1 MKVAY
6 NAIDLHTNN
15 KIEVTVDEPS
25 TCPRCKKSIKPIH
38 LNSAVIYDYDD
49 LNDNYSSYLE
59 AYEDFAITGAMDSHL
74 FCNSCNKSFL
84 AEYIIDI
91 ICVSENFDYTSGTPI
106 KLSPLT
112 LDEKEF
118 EPSIE
123 SLSPNFAKIYN
134 QALAAETAGLDEIA
148 GLGYRKSL
156 EFLVKDFAILQ
167 KPECE
172 EDIKKL
178 FLSPCIKKYIDNP
191 QIKALVERST
201 WIGNDE
207 AHYIRKQVDRDVN
220 DMKSFIKATVYFIG
234 MFLIAVDA
242 ESMEPAK

>member
-1 MKVAY
+1 MKVTY
-6 NAIDLHTNN
+6 NAIDLHTND
-15 KIEVTVDEPS
+15 KIEVTINEPS
-25 TCPRCKKSIKPIH
+25 TCPRCKKAIKPIH
-38 LNSAVIYDYDD
+38 LNSVLTYDYDE

-59 AYEDFAITGAMDSHL
+59 AYEDFEVTGIMDSHL

-91 ICVSENFDYTSGTPI
+91 ICESENFTYTSGTPI

-112 LDEKEF
+112 LDVKEF

-123 SLSPNFAKIYN
+123 SLSPNFVKIYN
-134 QALAAETAGLDEIA
+134 QALAAESSGLDEIA

-156 EFLVKDFAILQ
+156 EFLVKDFSIREN
-167 KPECE
+167 PDNE

-178 FLSPCIKKYIDNP
+178 FLSQCINKYINNP
-191 QIKALVERST
+191 QIKTLVERST

-207 AHYIRKQVDRDVN
+207 AHYIRKQNDRDVD
-220 DMKSFIKATVYFIG
+220 DMKAFIKATVYFIG
-234 MFLIAVDA
+234 MVLITEDA
-242 ESMEPAK
+242 ESMVPIK